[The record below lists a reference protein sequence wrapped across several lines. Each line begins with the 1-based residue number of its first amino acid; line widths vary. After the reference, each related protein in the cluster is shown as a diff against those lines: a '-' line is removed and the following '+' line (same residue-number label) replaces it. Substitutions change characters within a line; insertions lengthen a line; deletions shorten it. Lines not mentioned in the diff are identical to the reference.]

1 MQDLPE
7 VKILIDASKGDPLE
21 GTMRSIEEQD
31 YKKIEVLTSVQDNF
45 ADFVNNI
52 TIDNFFYVIL
62 MRAGDEFA
70 VPTAVSQLVQNIHRF
85 EHVGAT
91 YTDSVIINQN
101 GEGVIQ
107 YLPPFDYITFNQGYF
122 AAPIMLTSNVLS
134 AAKANPQLSILMNHE
149 LILRAAS
156 NFIVSHMAEALF
168 VLPLRNMDISQETKI
183 LKESLLNAQ

>member
-1 MQDLPE
+1 
-7 VKILIDASKGDPLE
+7 
-21 GTMRSIEEQD
+21 MRSIEEQD